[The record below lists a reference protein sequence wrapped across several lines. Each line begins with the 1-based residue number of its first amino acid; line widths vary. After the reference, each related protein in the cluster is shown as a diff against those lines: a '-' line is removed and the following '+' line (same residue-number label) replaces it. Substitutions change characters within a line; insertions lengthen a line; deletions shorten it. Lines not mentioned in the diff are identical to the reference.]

1 MAAFTAIAA
10 ATAATVSAGAG
21 VANFL
26 QAGKQRKL
34 AEKARMESIKA
45 FEEADK
51 MLDVNYMEAV
61 GLSKEPYER
70 QREQLSQQAAQA
82 MEAGKEAGRGA
93 SATAGRVLAQ
103 SQRLGQDISSQQT
116 RDLEA
121 IQKKILSEEARL
133 RDKKAGLR
141 LQASQGAG
149 AAAMQAEALA
159 QKNTQAG
166 AEAFGDVLSSL
177 TSEAMIP
184 LYRRGQGEADINV
197 DSNYDFNIPGVT
209 NYQVSPQQFDEVVSQ
224 GNTRQDNQV
233 ILDPSQGYNIFAQ

>member
-21 VANFL
+21 VANFV

-34 AEKARMESIKA
+34 AEKARMEGLEA

-82 MEAGKEAGRGA
+82 MEAGREAGRGA

-121 IQKKILSEEARL
+121 IQKEILAEEARL

-149 AAAMQAEALA
+149 AAAMQAETLR
-159 QKNTQAG
+159 QKNVQAG

-177 TSEAMIP
+177 TSESIIP
-184 LYRRGQGEADINV
+184 LYGRNQGGGDINV
-197 DSNYDFNIPGVT
+197 ESSYDFNIPGVT